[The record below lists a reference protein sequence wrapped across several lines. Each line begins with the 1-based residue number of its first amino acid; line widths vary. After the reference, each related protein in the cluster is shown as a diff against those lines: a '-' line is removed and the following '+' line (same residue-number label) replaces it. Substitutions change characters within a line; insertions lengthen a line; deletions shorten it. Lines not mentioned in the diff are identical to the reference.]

1 MDGLFI
7 EAPSA
12 ICYSQSMK
20 KIGLADLIAPI
31 SIQEFFSSNWP
42 LEPLFLQPTPG
53 KLQTIF
59 DLPQL
64 QDLELLIAARQR
76 KVRACLPDFD
86 DEYSSIHLEPSD
98 ALKAY
103 RNNMTLVFDSMQS
116 QDATIAASLKQIRQ
130 DLGLVTGG
138 EENDLCKA
146 RSIAYAT
153 PAGCGTRL
161 HFDANANFVIQIQG
175 TKTWR
180 LAPNESVDFPTE
192 RFTTGSLEMPAALE
206 KQCHAHLI
214 EELPDDS
221 MTCVMKPGCVLF
233 VPRGYWHETTTEED
247 SLSLNFT
254 FSQPTWAD
262 VFTKSLQEVLL
273 RSPEWRELADGLEGT
288 DTARKEQAIERFEF
302 LVKNLTE
309 ELPGISGAA
318 LLTEGGLI

>member
-1 MDGLFI
+1 
-7 EAPSA
+7 
-12 ICYSQSMK
+12 MK

-31 SIQEFFSSNWP
+31 SVQEFFNSHWP
-42 LEPLFLQPTPG
+42 VEPLFIPPTKG
-53 KLQTIF
+53 KLEAIF
-59 DLPQL
+59 ALPQM
-64 QDLELLIAARQR
+64 QDVSNIIEARQR

-86 DEYSSIHLEPSD
+86 DEYSSIHLDPQD

-116 QDATIAASLKQIRQ
+116 QDATIADTLKNIRA

-138 EENDLCKA
+138 AENDLCKA

-161 HFDANANFVIQIQG
+161 HFDANANFIIQISG

-192 RFTTGSLEMPAALE
+192 RFTTGSEEMPAALE
-206 KQCHAHLI
+206 NQCHAPLI
-214 EELPDDS
+214 DALDEDS
-221 MTCVMKPGCVLF
+221 MEVVMKPGCVLF

-288 DTARKEQAIERFEF
+288 DQNRKEQAIERFEF
-302 LVKNLTE
+302 LVKSLAAD
-309 ELPGISGAA
+309 LPEISGKV
-318 LLTEGGLI
+318 LLHEGRLI

>member
-1 MDGLFI
+1 
-7 EAPSA
+7 
-12 ICYSQSMK
+12 MK
-20 KIGLADLIAPI
+20 KLGLGDLLAPI
-31 SIQEFFSSNWP
+31 TVPEFLNSIWP
-42 LEPLFLQPTPG
+42 VEPLFIPATPG

-59 DLPQL
+59 DLPQM
-64 QDLELLIAARQR
+64 QDLNQLIAARQR

-86 DEYSSIHLEPSD
+86 DEYSSIHLEPGD

-116 QDATIAASLKQIRQ
+116 QDATIADTLKNIRM

-138 EENDLCKA
+138 AENDLCKA

-161 HFDANANFVIQIQG
+161 HFDANANFVIQIKG

-180 LAPNESVDFPTE
+180 LAPNESVENPTE
-192 RFTTGSLEMPAALE
+192 RFTTGSEEMPAALE
-206 KQCHAHLI
+206 HQCHAPLI
-214 EELPDDS
+214 DMLDEDAMEV
-221 MTCVMKPGCVLF
+221 VMKPGCVLF
-233 VPRGYWHETTTEED
+233 VPRGYWHETTTEEE

-288 DTARKEQAIERFEF
+288 DQDRKEAAIERFEF
-302 LVKNLTE
+302 LVKSLAA
-309 ELPGISGAA
+309 ELPEFSGR
-318 LLTEGGLI
+318 LLLQEGKLI

>member
-1 MDGLFI
+1 
-7 EAPSA
+7 
-12 ICYSQSMK
+12 MK

-31 SIQEFFSSNWP
+31 SVTEFFNSNWP
-42 LEPLFLQPTPG
+42 LEPLFIPARKG
-53 KLQTIF
+53 KLEGIF
-59 DLPQL
+59 ALPQM
-64 QDLELLIAARQR
+64 QDLSKIIEARQR

-86 DEYSSIHLEPSD
+86 DEYSSIHLDPQD

-116 QDATIAASLKQIRQ
+116 QDATIADTLKNIRA

-161 HFDANANFVIQIQG
+161 HFDANANFIIQIKG

-192 RFTTGSLEMPAALE
+192 RFTTGSEEMPAALE
-206 KQCHAHLI
+206 NQCHAPLI
-214 EELPDDS
+214 DMLPDDS
-221 MTCVMKPGCVLF
+221 MEVVMKPGCVLF

-288 DTARKEQAIERFEF
+288 DQERKEQAIARFEF
-302 LVKNLTE
+302 LVKNLAT
-309 ELPGISGAA
+309 ELPEISGR
-318 LLTEGGLI
+318 LLLQEGKLI

>member
-1 MDGLFI
+1 
-7 EAPSA
+7 
-12 ICYSQSMK
+12 MK
-20 KIGLADLIAPI
+20 KITLADLLAPI
-31 SIQEFFSSNWP
+31 STQEFFSSHWP
-42 LEPLFLQPTPG
+42 LEPLFIQPSPG
-53 KLQTIF
+53 KLQTLF

-64 QDLELLIAARQR
+64 QDLQLLVDARQR
-76 KVRACLPDFD
+76 PVRACLPDFD
-86 DEYSSIHLEPSD
+86 DEYSSIHLQPAD

-116 QDATIAASLKQIRQ
+116 QESTIAASLKQIRE

-180 LAPNESVDFPTE
+180 LAPNESVDCPTE

-214 EELPDDS
+214 DELPEDS

-273 RSPEWRELADGLEGT
+273 RSPEWRELADGLEGK
-288 DTARKEQAIERFEF
+288 DAARKEQAIARFEF
-302 LVKNLTE
+302 LVKHLAE
-309 ELPGISGAA
+309 ELPEISGAA
-318 LLTEGGLI
+318 LLSEGGLI

>member
-1 MDGLFI
+1 
-7 EAPSA
+7 
-12 ICYSQSMK
+12 MK
-20 KIGLADLIAPI
+20 KLGLAELLAPVTLP
-31 SIQEFFSSNWP
+31 EFFNSHWP
-42 LEPLFLQPTPG
+42 VEPLFIPATPG
-53 KLQTIF
+53 KLQDIF
-59 DLPQL
+59 ALEQM
-64 QDLELLIAARQR
+64 QDLKNLISARQR

-86 DEYSSIHLEPSD
+86 DEYSSIHLEPGD

-116 QDATIAASLKQIRQ
+116 QDSTIADMLGNVRA

-138 EENDLCKA
+138 AENDLCKA

-161 HFDANANFVIQIQG
+161 HFDANANFIIQIKG

-180 LAPNESVDFPTE
+180 LAPNESVEFPTE
-192 RFTTGSLEMPAALE
+192 RFTTGSEEMPAALE

-214 EELPDDS
+214 DALDEDS
-221 MTCVMKPGCVLF
+221 MKVVMKPGCVLF
-233 VPRGYWHETTTEED
+233 VPRGYWHETTTEEE

-288 DTARKEQAIERFEF
+288 DQERKEAAIARFEF
-302 LVKNLTE
+302 LLKSLAT
-309 ELPGISGAA
+309 ELPEISGR
-318 LLTEGGLI
+318 LLLQEGGLI

>member
-1 MDGLFI
+1 
-7 EAPSA
+7 
-12 ICYSQSMK
+12 MK
-20 KIGLADLIAPI
+20 KIGLAELIAPI
-31 SIQEFFSSNWP
+31 SVNDFFNSHWP
-42 LEPLFLQPTPG
+42 VEPLFIPATKG
-53 KLQTIF
+53 KLEGIF
-59 DLPQL
+59 ALPQM
-64 QDLELLIAARQR
+64 QDLTKIIEARQR

-86 DEYSSIHLEPSD
+86 DEYSSIHLDPQD

-116 QDATIAASLKQIRQ
+116 QDATIADTLKNIRS

-138 EENDLCKA
+138 EENDLCKS

-161 HFDANANFVIQIQG
+161 HFDANANFIIQISG

-180 LAPNESVDFPTE
+180 LGPNESVDFPTE
-192 RFTTGSLEMPAALE
+192 RFTTGSEEMPAALE
-206 KQCHAHLI
+206 NQCHAPLI
-214 EELPDDS
+214 DMLPEDS
-221 MTCVMKPGCVLF
+221 MEVVMKPGCVLF

-288 DTARKEQAIERFEF
+288 NQERKEQAIARFEF
-302 LVKNLTE
+302 LVKNLSE
-309 ELPGISGAA
+309 ELQGISGK
-318 LLTEGGLI
+318 LLLQEGRLI

>member
-1 MDGLFI
+1 
-7 EAPSA
+7 
-12 ICYSQSMK
+12 MK
-20 KIGLADLIAPI
+20 KLGLAELLAPVTLP
-31 SIQEFFSSNWP
+31 EFFNSHWP
-42 LEPLFLQPTPG
+42 VEPLFIPATPG
-53 KLQTIF
+53 KLQDIF
-59 DLPQL
+59 ALEQM
-64 QDLELLIAARQR
+64 QDLKNLIAARQR

-86 DEYSSIHLEPSD
+86 DEYSSIHLEPND
-98 ALKAY
+98 APKAY

-116 QDATIAASLKQIRQ
+116 QNATIAGMLSNIRA

-138 EENDLCKA
+138 AENDLCKA

-161 HFDANANFVIQIQG
+161 HFDANANFIIQIKG

-180 LAPNESVDFPTE
+180 LAPNDSVEFPTE
-192 RFTTGSLEMPAALE
+192 RFTTGSEEMPAALE

-214 EELPDDS
+214 EALDEDS
-221 MTCVMKPGCVLF
+221 MEVVMKPGCVLF
-233 VPRGYWHETTTEED
+233 VPRGYWHETTTEEE

-288 DTARKEQAIERFEF
+288 DQERKEAAITRFE
-302 LVKNLTE
+302 LLLKSLAT
-309 ELPGISGAA
+309 ELPEISGR
-318 LLTEGGLI
+318 LLLQEGGLI